1 MVSLVC
7 VFPNILLFI
16 SKSLCY
22 CIFFYDLYITTISEF
37 LFCFCLDIIGQVVAC
52 EDLDNY
58 DKNGR
63 AGKKKPITL
72 IDAE

>member
-1 MVSLVC
+1 MTLTYTI
-7 VFPNILLFI
+7 FP
-16 SKSLCY
+16 
-22 CIFFYDLYITTISEF
+22 DV
-37 LFCFCLDIIGQVVAC
+37 IGQVVAC

-72 IDAE
+72 IDPE